1 MTVRADASTTVGLRR
16 LLPGLAVTI
25 ALGLTA
31 YGAQQAAAELIGPG
45 LLEAIVLAILFGVF
59 LRNTFGIRPSWQPGV
74 DFSAKPVL
82 ETAVLLLGAGINI
95 PVVLAAGPAVLVTIT
110 LAVVIALLGGYAIGR
125 LLGLNR
131 RFALLVAAGNA
142 ICGNSAIAAV
152 SPVISARKEETA
164 GAIAFNA
171 VLGIAV
177 VLLLPLG
184 KDLLAFND
192 YQYGMLAGLTVYA
205 VPTVLAATLPV
216 SAQSAEVA
224 TLIKLI
230 RTLFLGPLVL
240 ISGLVLREARHV
252 RPSFSKL
259 VPWFVIGFMLL
270 ATMRSVGLLPAEYAA
285 PLREVSRWL
294 SIIAMAGLG
303 MGVDLRGLQAVGLR
317 VGTSAALSLL
327 VIFTV
332 TVTLIRM
339 LAIG

>member
-1 MTVRADASTTVGLRR
+1 MTVRADASTAAGLRR
-16 LLPGLAVTI
+16 LLPGLVLTGS
-25 ALGLTA
+25 LGLLA
-31 YGAQQAAAELIGPG
+31 YLSQQAAAALIGPG
-45 LLEAIVLAILFGVF
+45 LLEGIVLAILFGVVV
-59 LRNTFGIRPSWQPGV
+59 RNVVGVRPDWQPGI

-95 PVVLAAGPAVLVTIT
+95 PIVLAAGPAVLATIA
-110 LAVVIALLGGYAIGR
+110 LAVIIALIAGYGIGR
-125 LLGLNR
+125 LLGLNQ

-152 SPVISARKEETA
+152 SPVINARKEETA

-240 ISGLVLREARHV
+240 VSGLVMRDAKQV

-270 ATMRSVGLLPAEYAA
+270 AALRSLGWLPAELAA
-285 PLREVSRWL
+285 PLREASRWL

-332 TVTLIRM
+332 TITLIRM